1 MAPLTITKK
10 KKRLQLFQ
18 MMALL
23 FLSGSI
29 AITFFSTFNLL
40 SLYQF
45 ALLAVILV
53 SSHFFLLKQ
62 VSMLSECRIM
72 ETTLILKNSI
82 FKTQLLPIDQTR
94 IQPVFTRDFFTLVK
108 IQFYI
113 DGIYRSALVVT
124 NKKNFNKMK
133 KRQAISRVL

>member
-1 MAPLTITKK
+1 
-10 KKRLQLFQ
+10 
-18 MMALL
+18 MALL
-23 FLSGSI
+23 FLAGSI
-29 AITFFSTFNLL
+29 AITFINTFNLL

-45 ALLAVILV
+45 ALLALIIV

-62 VSMLSECRIM
+62 ISRLSECRIM
-72 ETTLILKNSI
+72 ETTLILKNTI

-94 IQPVFTRDFFTLVK
+94 IQPVISRDFFTLVK

-124 NKKNFNKMK
+124 NKKSFNQMK